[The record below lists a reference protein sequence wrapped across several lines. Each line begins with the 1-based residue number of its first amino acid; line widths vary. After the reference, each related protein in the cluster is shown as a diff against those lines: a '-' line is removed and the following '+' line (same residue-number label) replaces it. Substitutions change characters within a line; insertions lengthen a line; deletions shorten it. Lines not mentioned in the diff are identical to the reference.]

1 MTYFFFSINCS
12 KFLYT
17 KVRETTR
24 ISLSMNTNI
33 QSTTLSVKDFVG
45 KDYQKLPKIIYTY
58 RWQTPVA
65 TDIINQVIGI
75 LNDFD
80 IAKLYQKQKKGV
92 ALFGRLL
99 ANFNKA
105 ETTSEQQKKVFEL
118 AQKMVECI
126 DCESENL
133 ADLSLFGHNLY
144 YIDSALYRIFI
155 EKTMS
160 AISLKNYLQ
169 LPFDRGFLPLVKQII
184 THFPDIDISE
194 IKAAIFELPFDEII
208 AHYSLLDLNRILWEM
223 LQIDFEA
230 FINYAKT
237 VNDEVWLPKIAD
249 EQNKDAIFRLLFI
262 LNHTENEALVRNL
275 SEYVYKKSFNNR
287 PTKLYMSD
295 VPLIGFLMHKY
306 DYPFKVTL
314 PNLYFLSS
322 NIVRTSYTLSHIAY
336 TIFFIRKNF
345 QKSLFKYREFLSQI
359 AHYHTPA
366 YSWQNLLDNYPL
378 EKSKGELLEIIG
390 RFDLIEEPQFTFSQ
404 IEKHLLY
411 SDVALSDLSFEK
423 ALGMFFGK
431 ADSKHLF
438 YDQEIAIS
446 YLRYYFEKIGWEVK

>member
-1 MTYFFFSINCS
+1 
-12 KFLYT
+12 
-17 KVRETTR
+17 
-24 ISLSMNTNI
+24 MNTNI
-33 QSTTLSVKDFVG
+33 QSTTLSVKDLVG

-58 RWQTPVA
+58 RWQTPIA
-65 TDIINQVIGI
+65 TDVINQVIGI

-80 IAKLYQKQKKGV
+80 IAEMYRKQKKGV

-105 ETTSEQQKKVFEL
+105 EITAEQQKKVFEL
-118 AQKMVECI
+118 AKQMVECI

-133 ADLSLFGHNLY
+133 ADLSLFGHNLH
-144 YIDSALYRIFI
+144 YIDTPLYRTFT
-155 EKTMS
+155 EKVLAT
-160 AISLKNYLQ
+160 IDLKNFLTI
-169 LPFDRGFLPLVKQII
+169 PFDRGFLPLVKQIS
-184 THFPDIDISE
+184 THFPDIDITD
-194 IKAAIFELPFDEII
+194 IKAAVFQLPFAEII
-208 AHYSLLDLNRILWEM
+208 NSYSLLDLNRIMWEM

-237 VNDEVWLPKIAD
+237 VDDEIWLPKIEE

-262 LNHTENEALVRNL
+262 LNHTENETLVHTL
-275 SEYVYKKSFNNR
+275 SDYVYKKSFNNR

-306 DYPFKVTL
+306 DYPFKLTL
-314 PNLYFLSS
+314 PNLYFLSA
-322 NIVRTSYTLSHIAY
+322 NLVRTAYTLSHIAY
-336 TIFFIRKNF
+336 TVFFIRKNF
-345 QKSLFKYREFLSQI
+345 QKSLFKFREFLSQI
-359 AHYHTPA
+359 AHYQMPA
-366 YSWQNLLDNYPL
+366 YSWQNLIDNYPL
-378 EKSKGELLEIIG
+378 EKSKDELLQIVQH
-390 RFDLIEEPQFTFSQ
+390 FDLVEEPQFTFSQ

-411 SDVALSDLSFEK
+411 SDVTLSDLSFEK

-431 ADSKHLF
+431 TDSKHLF

>member
-1 MTYFFFSINCS
+1 
-12 KFLYT
+12 
-17 KVRETTR
+17 
-24 ISLSMNTNI
+24 MNTNI
-33 QSTTLSVKDFVG
+33 QTTTLSVKDFIG

-65 TDIINQVIGI
+65 TDVINQVIDILKDFGI
-75 LNDFD
+75 T
-80 IAKLYQKQKKGV
+80 KLYSKQKKGV

-105 ETTSEQQKKVFEL
+105 EITAEQQKEVFEL
-118 AQKMVECI
+118 AKQMVECI

-133 ADLSLFGHNLY
+133 ADLSLFAHNLY
-144 YIDSALYRIFI
+144 YVDSALYRTLT
-155 EKTMS
+155 EKILDS
-160 AISLKNYLQ
+160 VELNSYLNI
-169 LPFDRGFLPLVKQII
+169 PFDRGFLPLLKQI
-184 THFPDIDISE
+184 TTNLQDIDVTNV
-194 IKAAIFELPFDEII
+194 KAAIFKMPFEEII
-208 AHYSLLDLNRILWEM
+208 TQYSLLDLNRIMWEM

-237 VNDEVWLPKIAD
+237 VSDEIWLQKIAE

-262 LNHTENEALVRNL
+262 LNHTENETLVRSL
-275 SEYVYKKSFNNR
+275 SDYVYKKSFNNK

-314 PNLYFLSS
+314 PNLYFLSAS
-322 NIVRTSYTLSHIAY
+322 IVRTSYTLSHIAY
-336 TIFFIRKNF
+336 TVFFIRKNF
-345 QKSLFKYREFLSQI
+345 QKSLFKFREFLSQI
-359 AHYHTPA
+359 AHYQMPA

-378 EKSKGELLEIIG
+378 EKSKGELLQIVEH
-390 RFDLIEEPQFTFSQ
+390 FDLTEEPKFTFSQ

>member
-1 MTYFFFSINCS
+1 
-12 KFLYT
+12 
-17 KVRETTR
+17 
-24 ISLSMNTNI
+24 
-33 QSTTLSVKDFVG
+33 
-45 KDYQKLPKIIYTY
+45 
-58 RWQTPVA
+58 
-65 TDIINQVIGI
+65 
-75 LNDFD
+75 
-80 IAKLYQKQKKGV
+80 
-92 ALFGRLL
+92 
-99 ANFNKA
+99 
-105 ETTSEQQKKVFEL
+105 
-118 AQKMVECI
+118 
-126 DCESENL
+126 
-133 ADLSLFGHNLY
+133 
-144 YIDSALYRIFI
+144 
-155 EKTMS
+155 
-160 AISLKNYLQ
+160 
-169 LPFDRGFLPLVKQII
+169 
-184 THFPDIDISE
+184 
-194 IKAAIFELPFDEII
+194 
-208 AHYSLLDLNRILWEM
+208 
-223 LQIDFEA
+223 
-230 FINYAKT
+230 
-237 VNDEVWLPKIAD
+237 
-249 EQNKDAIFRLLFI
+249 
-262 LNHTENEALVRNL
+262 
-275 SEYVYKKSFNNR
+275 
-287 PTKLYMSD
+287 MSD

-359 AHYHTPA
+359 AHYQMPA